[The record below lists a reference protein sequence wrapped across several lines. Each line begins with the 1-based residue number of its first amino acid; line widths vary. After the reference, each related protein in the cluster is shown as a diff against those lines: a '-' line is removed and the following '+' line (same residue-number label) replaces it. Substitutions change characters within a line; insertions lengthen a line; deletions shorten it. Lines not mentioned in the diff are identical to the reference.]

1 MNIDH
6 NVLLQNLTPGY
17 LPSSGSVLLANLRNR
32 PLFTRQMVREMIQ
45 DPRVAYGLYLIK
57 GPITSNSKFE
67 IDCEASEI
75 KEYLSVALERFWRNS
90 ASRALKAIEWG
101 FSGSEVMYRMKDG
114 RIHFDVIKDLDPS
127 DVAPVRL
134 HGKIIGIHVH
144 NNRYDRD
151 QSYVNGQNLTY
162 LGGPKALWHVHCRER
177 SPWWGVSR
185 LFGAHIPYW
194 EKWSEGGFRDIR
206 RLWFHKNAFQG
217 GTMYHPPG
225 STYDDQGLPRSNK
238 DLAREMMEKMRS
250 GGTLTLPNTPG
261 GEGNMRAWE
270 YIPPIANPTPEGMLE
285 YGRDIDTEILEAMGI
300 PPEVIESGGDQ
311 GFGSSTGRQVPQEA
325 FYAILNELIQWL
337 ITDFDN
343 QVLRPLVALNFGEEY
358 DYDIY
363 PVPLG
368 ESPMEEEM
376 PGESTG
382 ENQFIEEDGDAKDQ
396 DQIDQEEADRYEKSR
411 SKSLKS
417 FQMAAPA
424 TTERKP
430 LTGGSWITIGGRP
443 VGDKKHKGGFPVYV
457 SEDGTILA
465 GGPRNLK
472 GQKVSDA
479 GSKLNRE
486 DRQSRAKTT
495 PNHRTPY
502 HNKYQLPD
510 PNTELGV
517 ALRDNAGDDPEDQHA
532 FHNLLKQVH
541 EEHKASVAKN
551 KAQRSSNPDYNK
563 KFYSGADL
571 SKAPDKIKAAGLE
584 PSEEMTQVLE
594 ANAHKIKGA
603 NDDLGRLFRSAAK
616 LKDRAINKPTF
627 KTVVDSSG
635 KKSKVME
642 ELPSDAAFVAAVLTK
657 RVKRDQARSWTS
669 VSKNLADT
677 LGMDKKQVDSI
688 ADDLYERTKKEYKN
702 REDVKAYIRKV
713 YNTNSAK
720 QTKAEDR
727 SIEDSG
733 ILSERL
739 GNLDVDIVRSVGF
752 ETAPSDNPHDPKPI
766 VVQSEANASLARE
779 LVAEGKQRVPGKID
793 DDFLGMLFD
802 ELTGGDAIEKD
813 IVHQDILDEAQSRWH
828 KTTAKDDVS
837 FDFGANEKEE
847 EYDSSGEP
855 F

>member
-225 STYDDQGLPRSNK
+225 STYDDQGTPRSNK

-417 FQMAAPA
+417 FQMAEGPTASG
-424 TTERKP
+424 K
-430 LTGGSWITIGGRP
+430 WITIGGRP
-443 VGDKKHKGGFPVYV
+443 VGGKKHKGGFPVKI
-457 SEDGTILA
+457 DGNGRIVM
-465 GGPRNLK
+465 GGPRSLHGK
-472 GQKVSDA
+472 HISET
-479 GSKLNRE
+479 SKTL
-486 DRQSRAKTT
+486 DRNDRKERASKTA
-495 PNHRTPY
+495 NHRTPY
-502 HNKYQLPD
+502 HNKYSLPD
-510 PNTELGV
+510 PNSELGA
-517 ALRDNAGDDPEDQHA
+517 ALRDIAGDDYSEQAA
-532 FHNLLKQVH
+532 FHKLLQEVH
-541 EEHKASVAKN
+541 TEHKAEVAQS
-551 KAQRSSNPDYNK
+551 KARRASEPDYNK
-563 KFYSGADL
+563 KFYKGADL
-571 SKAPDKIKAAGLE
+571 TKAGSLAQAHGLE
-584 PSEEMTQVLE
+584 LNDELQSVLE
-594 ANAHKIKGA
+594 NNADSIKD
-603 NDDLGRLFRSAAK
+603 NRDLNRLFASASK
-616 LKDRAINKPTF
+616 QKERAINKPKL
-627 KTVVDSSG
+627 KTTTDAKG
-635 KKSKVME
+635 KKIKVAE
-642 ELPSDAAFVAAVLTK
+642 ETPSDSVFVAAVLAK
-657 RVKRDQARSWTS
+657 RGGRRQERSWTT
-669 VSKNLADT
+669 VSKNLADS
-677 LGMDKKQVDSI
+677 LDMEKADVDRI
-688 ADDLYERTKKEYKN
+688 ADDLYSRTMKVAKD
-702 REDVKAYIRKV
+702 REEIKAYLRKSF
-713 YNTNSAK
+713 NTNSKKQAK
-720 QTKAEDR
+720 DEDR
-727 SIEDSG
+727 NIEDSG
-733 ILSERL
+733 VLSEILS
-739 GNLDVDIVRSVGF
+739 NLDATALANVGF
-752 ETAPSDNPHDPKPI
+752 ELEESGNDYSSAPVVASTEDN
-766 VVQSEANASLARE
+766 AALARS

-793 DDFLGMLFD
+793 DEFLGMLFD
-802 ELTGGDAIEKD
+802 ELTGGEAEEKSIE
-813 IVHQDILDEAQSRWH
+813 HEDILHTAINRWH
-828 KTTAKDDVS
+828 QMTVETSSKETGDD
-837 FDFGANEKEE
+837 FNFGANES
-847 EYDSSGEP
+847 DEP